1 MARPEATPPMQTL
14 RNPTK
19 SDTFADATTYNDHYV
34 KYDHSYP
41 QICVYF
47 IAKSRDMHNQ
57 MWISSTFGLW
67 ITRSG
72 GLPAKP
78 VQRMHEGQMVLFPYT
93 CRYPKGYRYAIN
105 LPADRTHSLLVER
118 SFGVKLMPQTYT

>member
-34 KYDHSYP
+34 KYDPSYP

-47 IAKSRDMHNQ
+47 IALRLLMHKE
-57 MWISSTFGLW
+57 MWTTCTTSLW
-67 ITRSG
+67 ITGKNR
-72 GLPAKP
+72 LAAKP
-78 VQRMHEGQMVLFPYT
+78 VRGM
-93 CRYPKGYRYAIN
+93 
-105 LPADRTHSLLVER
+105 
-118 SFGVKLMPQTYT
+118 

>member
-1 MARPEATPPMQTL
+1 MQTL

-57 MWISSTFGLW
+57 MWTSSTFGLW
-67 ITRSG
+67 ITQFG
-72 GLPAKP
+72 GLGSEL
-78 VQRMHEGQMVLFPYT
+78 VWQMHEGQMVLFSYT
-93 CRYPKGYRYAIN
+93 YIYPKGYGYAIN
-105 LPADRTHSLLVER
+105 LPAYRTYSLAAER
-118 SFGVKLMPQTYT
+118 SFSLNLNYAINA